1 MLTQAQTED
10 RREPPTIAE
19 IVREKT
25 NDGLAILDFYIEAV
39 QGELEDFDAIHRL
52 EAAQALLELVVDSV
66 LLQRRWQGTTLA
78 MVLGGDLDLFR
89 RVVGLQVDIVERG
102 GKDFTVR
109 RRILLAEQLRN
120 CRALVDSVDAGGK
133 FSQVFREETGGG
145 LRIER
150 FLRDVA
156 GGRVD
161 GAARA
166 DRRSARILLDGRNPN
181 GDQPPCR
188 SPRCC
193 ADWKA
198 SILDP
203 DYVSQALEDAHA
215 ECGCSDDD

>member
-1 MLTQAQTED
+1 MLSQGQTED
-10 RREPPTIAE
+10 RRNPPTIAE

-25 NDGLAILDFYIEAV
+25 SDGLAILEFYIEV
-39 QGELEDFDAIHRL
+39 LQGKLEDFDAVHRL
-52 EAAQALLELVVDSV
+52 EAAQSLMDLVVDSV
-66 LLQRRWQGTTLA
+66 LLQKRWDGTTLA

-102 GKDFTVR
+102 GEDFTVHR
-109 RRILLAEQLRN
+109 RVLLAEQLRN

-133 FSQVFREETGGG
+133 FSQVFREETGAG

-156 GGRVD
+156 GGRLD
-161 GAARA
+161 GAAKA
-166 DRRSARILLDGRNPN
+166 DRRSARILLDGGNPN
-181 GDQPPCR
+181 GDQRPCR

-203 DYVSQALEDAHA
+203 DYVSQALDDAHA